1 MPLAAHPPAN
11 SASKTARPQRD
22 GQARRW
28 VVGVA
33 WVTGAVRAASCHYD
47 GVMTSKPAAQLSEG
61 EARFD
66 AVRRRVGAILGP
78 LSFAAL
84 LAIPMPGLSDDAHMM
99 AAVAVATIVLW
110 VTEALPLAITAML
123 APCVAVLLGVSD
135 AKAALAGFAHP
146 LIFLFLGGFMLAEAL
161 SVQGLDRR
169 ATLWL
174 LARPW
179 IAGRPARAMAAVA
192 AIAWAFSMWISN
204 TATTAM
210 LVPIA
215 VGLCQTLRK
224 LSPQA
229 EERLQRGYAEGL
241 LMTLAYAASIGGI
254 ATPIGTAP
262 NMIAIE
268 QLGSKADTHF
278 DFLRWMS
285 FGLPAS
291 ALMFAALLA
300 LALWRFPP
308 PDRRVEG
315 LTDHV
320 RRELEQLG
328 PMRRGERR
336 VLMIF
341 AVAVTAWI
349 APALLRL
356 ALGEYSAWTV
366 WARGSM
372 DEGVVAIAAASLL
385 FAVPAGDDAPSGP
398 GPLLSWSRATTIDWG
413 TLFLL
418 GGGFALS
425 TLVFD
430 SGLAEA
436 VATGILG
443 GRSLS
448 DGGALL
454 LALSVL
460 LVIYLTEVASNTAT
474 TNMMLPV
481 IIPIAAVGGA
491 NPVPVTLSIA
501 MAASLAFMLPVS
513 TPPNAIAYGTGRIR
527 IGSMIRF
534 GAILDLAGLAL
545 IITLGLTLLPWLYP

>member
-1 MPLAAHPPAN
+1 MK
-11 SASKTARPQRD
+11 SASGP
-22 GQARRW
+22 
-28 VVGVA
+28 
-33 WVTGAVRAASCHYD
+33 
-47 GVMTSKPAAQLSEG
+47 QLSEG

-66 AVRRRVGAILGP
+66 RIRRRVGAVLAP
-78 LSFAAL
+78 VSFVAL
-84 LAIPMPGLSDDAHMM
+84 LVAPIDTLTTDARMM

-110 VTEALPLAITAML
+110 VTETLPLAITAML
-123 APCVAVLLGVSD
+123 APCVAVILGVAD
-135 AKAALAGFAHP
+135 AKSALAGFAHP

-161 SVQGLDRR
+161 SAQGLDRR

-192 AIAWAFSMWISN
+192 AVAWSFSMWISN

-224 LSPQA
+224 LSPDDD
-229 EERLQRGYAEGL
+229 ERDHRRYAEGL
-241 LMTLAYAASIGGI
+241 LITLAYAASIGGV

-268 QLGSKADTHF
+268 QLGSKVGAHF
-278 DFLRWMS
+278 DFVRWMS

-291 ALMFAALLA
+291 ALMCIATVGLA
-300 LALWRFPP
+300 MWRFPP
-308 PDRRVEG
+308 PRDRVEG
-315 LTDHV
+315 LTAHV
-320 RRELEQLG
+320 RKELAQMG
-328 PMRRGERR
+328 PMRAGERR
-336 VLMIF
+336 VLAIF
-341 AVAVTAWI
+341 VVAVLAWI
-349 APALLRL
+349 TPAVLRL
-356 ALGEYSAWTV
+356 ALGEDAAWTT

-385 FAVPAGDDAPSGP
+385 FAVPAGPDAPNEG
-398 GPLLSWSRATTIDWG
+398 GALLSWSRATTIDWG

-425 TLVFD
+425 TLVFE
-430 SGLAEA
+430 SGLAET

-443 GRSLS
+443 GEGLS
-448 DGGALL
+448 GGGTWLL
-454 LALSVL
+454 VVSVV

-481 IIPIAAVGGA
+481 IIPIAATGGA
-491 NPVPVTLSIA
+491 NPVPVTLTIA
-501 MAASLAFMLPVS
+501 MAASFAFMLPVS

-527 IGSMIRF
+527 IGTMIRF
-534 GAILDLAGLAL
+534 GAILDMVGLAL
-545 IITLGLTLLPWLYP
+545 LVTLGLTLLPWLFPSVP